1 MCAQSLFSVCGIDAR
16 ALCFQC
22 LESGNRLLF
31 GLTQQHRCKPKA
43 GWRLDTWHVLKIL
56 SILKIYLLYSVH
68 LIKMKQC
75 NIYQHKKRFNYQ
87 HKKRFN
93 VLQGNWFRCLAQMLW
108 PNSALFYLN
117 ALLMQ
122 DVNYEQN
129 MQMPNTVEMT
139 VFMISWSERTL
150 DHVLDS
156 VQWLFLFCFL
166 FFQLIQFSCKILSFV
181 YCTIFSTV
189 FCQMGF
195 SLKEMFCVPQGTS

>member
-1 MCAQSLFSVCGIDAR
+1 MCAQSLFSVCGINAR

-56 SILKIYLLYSVH
+56 SILKIYILYSVH

-75 NIYQHKKRFNYQ
+75 SIYQ

-108 PNSALFYLN
+108 PNTALFYLN

-156 VQWLFLFCFL
+156 VQWLLFYFS
-166 FFQLIQFSCKILSFV
+166 FFQLIQFSCKIQSFV
-181 YCTIFSTV
+181 YCTIFSAVKFSNV

-195 SLKEMFCVPQGTS
+195 SLKEVFCMPQGTS